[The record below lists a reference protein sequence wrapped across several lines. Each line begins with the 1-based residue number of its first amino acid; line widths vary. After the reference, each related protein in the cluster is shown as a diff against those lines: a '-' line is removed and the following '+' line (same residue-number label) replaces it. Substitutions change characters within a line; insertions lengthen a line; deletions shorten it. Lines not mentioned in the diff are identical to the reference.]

1 MASRKPNF
9 FIVGAPK
16 CGTTALYHS
25 LLEHPEVYLPRSSDP
40 RSYWISKEPLHF
52 CDDLG
57 IGDWI
62 RIARE
67 SDYAQLF
74 ADAGTA
80 RRVGE
85 VSALY
90 LMSPNAPHRIREY
103 VEEDCKILITL
114 RPPVDWMRSWHHDCL
129 RYAHETIADFRAA
142 LAAEPEREAGRKIA
156 KHCGFSGCLAY
167 RKAARFSEQVSRYY
181 DVFGKDRVKVVL
193 MEDLA
198 ADSPVVLAEIATFL
212 GIAPDFP
219 FRLERQN
226 DSHNLSR
233 FHHLEFRISR
243 KLADKPALANL
254 LEAVPHGLH
263 EAYRKMVFR
272 YFPPL
277 SDKSIDPD
285 LRSELVDEFRP
296 EVARLGDLLDRD
308 LSHWNR

>member
-1 MASRKPNF
+1 MATPKPNF

-16 CGTTALYHS
+16 CGTTALYHA
-25 LLEHPEVYLPRSSDP
+25 LLEHPEVYLPRSDSP
-40 RSYWISKEPLHF
+40 RTYWISKEPLHF

-62 RIARE
+62 RIGRE
-67 SDYAQLF
+67 SDYAALF
-74 ADAGTA
+74 ADAGNA
-80 RRVGE
+80 RRIGE

-103 VEEDCKILITL
+103 AGDDCRILITL

-129 RYAHETIADFRAA
+129 RYAHETIADFRLA
-142 LAAEPEREAGRKIA
+142 LAAEPDREAGRRIA

-167 RKAARFSEQVSRYY
+167 RKGARFSEQVARYFE
-181 DVFGKDRVKVVL
+181 VFGREQVKVVL

-198 ADSPVVLAEIATFL
+198 ADPAGVLAEIATFL
-212 GIAPDFP
+212 GISPDFP

-226 DSHNLSR
+226 DSHSLSR
-233 FHHLEFRISR
+233 FHHLEFRIAR
-243 KLADKPALANL
+243 KLADRPGLANIL
-254 LEAVPHGLH
+254 RVVPHGVH
-263 EAYRKMVFR
+263 DAYRKMVVR

-277 SDKSIDPD
+277 SDKSIEPS
-285 LRSELVDEFRP
+285 LREELVEEFRP
-296 EVARLGDLLDRD
+296 EVARLGELLGRD